1 MNSGRIAR
9 ALILLLVLTGGVSA
23 QDGFDRDATLPLTP
37 DVHYGVLENG
47 LTYYIQHHEQPAD
60 RVEMQLALRV
70 GALQETEEQLG
81 LAHFLEHMM
90 FNGTE
95 SFPANEL
102 VDFFELNG
110 MEFGPD
116 LNAFTSHEATV
127 YQLSIDTTNP
137 ELYDTAWDVLLDW
150 AVNATLDP
158 VEVEKEVGVI
168 VEEWRQRQQNA
179 SGRINEKAWPVIL
192 GEDSRYVTRD
202 IIGGD
207 MSVVESAPTDELRNF
222 YETWY
227 RPELM
232 AVIIVGDVDVADAEE
247 RIREHFGPLSSPPDA
262 PMPQQFD
269 NERHSDTRVGVITD
283 PELPVTAVQLF
294 RKVDGTGLVT
304 LGDYRDLQRDSLFY
318 SMLNERLQERQR
330 KADAPFL
337 QASAFGGSTL
347 GNVAVHGFTV
357 YSTEDGVID
366 AVAAVLDELDRVRR
380 DGFTEGEL
388 TDARA
393 DRLQF
398 YENALEEKEFRENTS
413 IASEYRRHFLED
425 EISPGIE
432 VELELVNDLLPQLTL
447 ETMNEL
453 SGLLLEPEERVLL
466 LFGPERSLD
475 VLPGEQA
482 LLDQLDATRDVA
494 AYAEIEL
501 VETLLEMPPEPAA
514 IVAEQDIEGAE
525 WPLTE
530 WTFANGVRLLLMPTD
545 LAEREVSLSGL
556 SPGGTGLFSDEEYL
570 GATFANSV
578 VQQSGVGNVSQDQ
591 LERFL
596 SGRTVSAGLS
606 LSGTHERVSGF
617 ANNDELETLFQLVYL
632 YLTQPQLD
640 EGAFEAA
647 RARGIDALKN
657 RDLDPI
663 VALTDAINKLMT
675 YGNPS
680 PRYRPATV
688 AEMEALDSA
697 EAFDS
702 WRARWQEAGDFT
714 FALVGSFEHDDVR
727 ELAQR
732 YLGNLPTS
740 GGTEE
745 WVDRTLPFPNEIR
758 EQDVYAGIEEQVIFL
773 LAYGGAFTGDQQDS
787 ADMVALGDVVDQRF
801 TEDLREDLSGAYS
814 PYAGASVN
822 EIPNRNFLLQGVAF
836 TNPEKYEALRAAAFA
851 ILHDLRENGP
861 TEEEVEGVRAQR
873 INNIEEAREQNGY
886 WLGALRR
893 VIIGLEENYGYTK
906 HSTSRWEDLTPEAIQ
921 EQAGI
926 AIRDD
931 AWLFATLFPEALDPD
946 YEGEA
951 ESTG

>member
-1 MNSGRIAR
+1 MNSLKIV
-9 ALILLLVLTGGVSA
+9 LTILLLSFAGSGVIA
-23 QDGFDRDATLPLTP
+23 QESFDRDATLPLTP

-47 LTYYIQHHEQPAD
+47 LTFYVQHHEQPAG

-70 GALQETEEQLG
+70 GALQETEAQLG

-95 SFPANEL
+95 RFPANEL
-102 VDFFELNG
+102 IDFFELNG

-168 VEEWRQRQQNA
+168 IEEWRQRQQNA
-179 SGRINEKAWPVIL
+179 SGRINEQAWPAIL
-192 GEDSRYVTRD
+192 GESSRYVTRD

-207 MSVVESAPTDELRNF
+207 MSVVESAPTEELRNF

-232 AVIIVGDVDVADAEE
+232 AVIVVGDVDVADAEA
-247 RIREHFGPLSSPPDA
+247 RIREHFGPLSSPAGA
-262 PMPQQFD
+262 PMPREFN
-269 NERHSDTRVGVITD
+269 NERHTDTRVSTITD

-304 LGDYRDLQRDSLFY
+304 LGDYRDLQRNSLFY
-318 SMLNERLQERQR
+318 AMLNERLQERQR

-337 QASAFGGSTL
+337 QASASGGGTL
-347 GNVAVHGFTV
+347 GNVALHGFTV

-366 AVAAVLDELDRVRR
+366 AVAAVLDELERVRR

-388 TDARA
+388 ADARA

-398 YENALEEKEFRENTS
+398 YENALEEKEFRENVS

-432 VELELVNDLLPQLTL
+432 VELELVNELLPQLTL

-453 SGLLLEPEERVLL
+453 SGFLLEPEERVLL
-466 LFGPERSLD
+466 LYGPERALD
-475 VLPGEQA
+475 VLPTEEA
-482 LLDQLDATRDVA
+482 LLAELGARREVS
-494 AYAEIEL
+494 AYEEIEA
-501 VETLLEMPPEPAA
+501 VATLLETPPEPAA
-514 IVAEQDIEGAE
+514 IIAEQEIDGAE

-545 LAEREVSLSGL
+545 LAEREVSFAGL
-556 SPGGTGLFSDEEYL
+556 SPGGDSLFSDEEFL
-570 GATFANSV
+570 GATFVNGV
-578 VQQSGVGNVSQDQ
+578 VHQSGVGSVSQDQ
-591 LERFL
+591 LERYL

-617 ANNDELETLFQLVYL
+617 ANNDELETLFQLVWL
-632 YLTQPQLD
+632 YITQPQLD

-647 RARGIDALKN
+647 RAREIDALKN
-657 RDLDPI
+657 RDLNPI
-663 VALTDAINKLMT
+663 VALTDAINEMIT
-675 YGNPS
+675 SGNDS

-688 AEMEALDSA
+688 EEMEALDADSA
-697 EAFDS
+697 FAS
-702 WRARWQEAGDFT
+702 WRTRWQEAGDFT

-732 YLGNLPTS
+732 YLGNLPS
-740 GGTEE
+740 GGGTET
-745 WVDRTLPFPNEIR
+745 WLDKTLPFPDEIR

-773 LAYGGAFTGDQQDS
+773 IAWGDEFTGDRQDA
-787 ADMVALGDVVDQRF
+787 ADMRALGDIADMRF

-814 PYAGASVN
+814 PYAFASVT
-822 EIPNRNFLLQGVAF
+822 EIPNSRYVLQGVVY
-836 TNPEKYEALRAAAFA
+836 TNPEKYEELRAAAFD
-851 ILHDLRENGP
+851 ILTDLRDNGP
-861 TEEEVEGVRAQR
+861 TEEEVEGVRTQR
-873 INNIEEAREQNGY
+873 VNNIEEAREQNSY
-886 WLGALRR
+886 WLNALRR
-893 VIIGLEENYGYTK
+893 VIRGLESDYGYTRD
-906 HSTSRWEDLTPEAIQ
+906 SASWWENLTAAAIQ

-931 AWLFATLFPEALDPD
+931 AWLVATLFPEALDP
-946 YEGEA
+946 EKGE
-951 ESTG
+951 

>member
-1 MNSGRIAR
+1 MNIKRTAL
-9 ALILLLVLTGGVSA
+9 ALILLLVATGGVFA
-23 QDGFDRDATLPLTP
+23 QEGLDRDATLPLTP
-37 DVHYGVLENG
+37 DVHYGVLDNG
-47 LTYYIQHHEQPAD
+47 LTFYIQHHEQPAG
-60 RVEMQLALRV
+60 RAEMQLALRV

-81 LAHFLEHMM
+81 IAHFLEHMM

-102 VDFFELNG
+102 IDFFELNG

-137 ELYDTAWDVLLDW
+137 VLYDTAYDVLLDW
-150 AVNATLDP
+150 AINATLDP

-179 SGRINEKAWPVIL
+179 SGRINEQAWPIIL
-192 GEDSRYVTRD
+192 GEESRYVTRD

-207 MSVVESAPTDELRNF
+207 MSIVESVPTEQLREF

-232 AVIIVGDVDVADAEE
+232 AIIIVGDVDVADAEA
-247 RIREHFGPLSSPPDA
+247 RVREHFGPLTSAPDA
-262 PMPQQFD
+262 PMPQEFD
-269 NERHSDTRVGVITD
+269 NERHSDTRVGIITD
-283 PELPVTAVQLF
+283 PELPVTAVQMF

-304 LGDYRDLQRDSLFY
+304 LGDYRDLQRNALFY

-347 GNVAVHGFTV
+347 GNVAIHGFTV

-366 AVAAVLDELDRVRR
+366 AVAAVLDELERVNR
-380 DGFTEGEL
+380 DGFSEGEL
-388 TDARA
+388 ADARA
-393 DRLQF
+393 DRMQF
-398 YENALEEKEFRENTS
+398 YENALEEKEFRENVS
-413 IASEYRRHFLED
+413 IAGEYRRHFLDD

-453 SGLLLEPEERVLL
+453 SGFLLEPEERVML

-475 VLPGEQA
+475 ALPDEAALQA
-482 LLDQLDATRDVA
+482 ELGASREVA
-494 AYAEIEL
+494 AYQEIET
-501 VETLLEMPPEPAA
+501 VAALLETPPEPAA
-514 IVAEQDIEGAE
+514 IVAEQVIEGAE
-525 WPLTE
+525 WPLSE
-530 WTFANGVRLLLMPTD
+530 WTFANGVKLLLMPTD

-570 GATFANSV
+570 GATFVNSV
-578 VQQSGVGNVSQDQ
+578 VQQSGIGDISQDQ
-591 LERFL
+591 LERYL
-596 SGRTVSAGLS
+596 SGRTVSASLS
-606 LSGTHERVSGF
+606 LSSSHERVSGF
-617 ANNDELETLFQLVYL
+617 ANNDELETLFQLVWL
-632 YLTQPQLD
+632 YLTEPRVD
-640 EGAFEAA
+640 EGAFESA
-647 RARGIDALKN
+647 RSREIDALKN
-657 RDLDPI
+657 RDLNPI
-663 VALTDAINKLMT
+663 VALTDAINELRT
-675 YGNPS
+675 YGNQS

-688 AEMEALDSA
+688 EEMEALDSA
-697 EAFDS
+697 AAFAS

-732 YLGNLPTS
+732 YLGNLPTG

-745 WVDRTLPFPNEIR
+745 WVDRTLPFPTEIR
-758 EQDVYAGIEEQVIFL
+758 EQDVYAGVEEQVIFL
-773 LAYGGAFTGDQQDS
+773 LAYGGPFTGDLQDS
-787 ADMVALGDVVDQRF
+787 ADMRALGDVADQRF

-814 PYAGASVN
+814 PYATASVS
-822 EIPNRNFLLQGVAF
+822 EIPNRDYVLQGVAF
-836 TNPEKYEALRAAAFA
+836 TNAEKYPALRAAAFG
-851 ILHDLRENGP
+851 ILHELRENGP

-893 VIIGLEENYGYTK
+893 VIMGLEEDYGYTRD
-906 HSTSRWEDLTPEAIQ
+906 SALYWENLTPEAIQ
-921 EQAGI
+921 EQAAV

-931 AWLFATLFPEALDPD
+931 AWLFATLFPKALDP
-946 YEGEA
+946 EGE
-951 ESTG
+951 G

>member
-1 MNSGRIAR
+1 MNS
-9 ALILLLVLTGGVSA
+9 LKFVLTILLLSLVGGSVTA
-23 QDGFDRDATLPLTP
+23 QEAFDRDATLPLTP

-47 LTYYIQHHEQPAD
+47 LTFYVQHHEQPAG
-60 RVEMQLALRV
+60 RVEMQLALQV
-70 GALQETEEQLG
+70 GALQETEAQLG

-95 SFPANEL
+95 RFPANEL

-168 VEEWRQRQQNA
+168 IEEWRQRQQNA
-179 SGRINEKAWPVIL
+179 SGRINEQAWPAIL
-192 GEDSRYVTRD
+192 GESSRYVTRD

-207 MSVVESAPTDELRNF
+207 MSVVESAPTAELRNF

-232 AVIIVGDVDVADAEE
+232 AVIVVGDVDVADAEA
-247 RIREHFGPLSSPPDA
+247 RIREHFGPLTSPAGA
-262 PMPQQFD
+262 PMPQEFD
-269 NERHSDTRVGVITD
+269 NERHTDTRVTTITD

-304 LGDYRDLQRDSLFY
+304 LGDYRDLQRDRLFY
-318 SMLNERLQERQR
+318 AMLNERLQERQR

-337 QASAFGGSTL
+337 QASASGGGTF
-347 GNVAVHGFTV
+347 GNVALHGFTV

-366 AVAAVLDELDRVRR
+366 AVAAVLDELERVRR

-388 TDARA
+388 ADARA

-398 YENALEEKEFRENTS
+398 YENALEEKEFRENVS

-432 VELELVNDLLPQLTL
+432 VELELVNQLLPQLTL

-453 SGLLLEPEERVLL
+453 SGFLLEPEERVLL
-466 LFGPERSLD
+466 LYGPERALD
-475 VLPGEQA
+475 VLPTEEA
-482 LLDQLDATRDVA
+482 LLTELDARREVG
-494 AYAEIEL
+494 AYEEIEA
-501 VETLLEMPPEPAA
+501 VETLLETPPEPVA
-514 IVAEQDIEGAE
+514 ITAEQDIEGAE

-545 LAEREVSLSGL
+545 LAEREVSFAGL
-556 SPGGTGLFSDEEYL
+556 SPGGDSLFSDEEFL
-570 GATFANSV
+570 GATFVNSV
-578 VQQSGVGNVSQDQ
+578 VHQSGVGSVSQDQ
-591 LERFL
+591 LERYL
-596 SGRTVSAGLS
+596 SGRTVRASLS

-647 RARGIDALKN
+647 RAREIDALKN
-657 RDLDPI
+657 RDLNPI
-663 VALTDAINKLMT
+663 VALTDAINELMT
-675 YGNPS
+675 YGNDS

-688 AEMEALDSA
+688 EEVEALDA
-697 EAFDS
+697 DAAFAS
-702 WRARWQEAGDFT
+702 WRTRWQEAGDFT

-732 YLGNLPTS
+732 YLGNLPS
-740 GGTEE
+740 GGGTET
-745 WVDRTLPFPNEIR
+745 WLDRSLPFPAEIR
-758 EQDVYAGIEEQVIFL
+758 ERDVYAGIEEQVIFL
-773 LAYGGAFTGDQQDS
+773 VAWGDEFTGDKQDS
-787 ADMVALGDVVDQRF
+787 ADMRALGDIVDMRF

-814 PYAGASVN
+814 PWASATVTR
-822 EIPNRNFLLQGVAF
+822 IPNSAFVVQGVAF
-836 TNPEKYEALRAAAFA
+836 TNPEKYEALRETAFG
-851 ILHDLRENGP
+851 IVKDLRDNGP

-873 INNIEEAREQNGY
+873 INNIEEAREQNSY
-886 WLGALRR
+886 WLAALRR
-893 VIIGLEENYGYTK
+893 VIMGLESDYGYTRD
-906 HSTSRWEDLTPEAIQ
+906 STSWWQNLTAEGIQ
-921 EQAGI
+921 QQAAI

-931 AWLFATLFPEALDPD
+931 AWLLATLFPEALDP
-946 YEGEA
+946 EKSE
-951 ESTG
+951 

>member
-1 MNSGRIAR
+1 MNIKRTAL
-9 ALILLLVLTGGVSA
+9 ALILLLVVTGGVFA
-23 QDGFDRDATLPLTP
+23 QEGLDRDATLPLTP
-37 DVHYGVLENG
+37 DVHYGVLDNG
-47 LTYYIQHHEQPAD
+47 LTFYIQHHEQPAG
-60 RVEMQLALRV
+60 RAEMQLALRV

-81 LAHFLEHMM
+81 IAHFLEHMM
-90 FNGTE
+90 FNGTA

-102 VDFFELNG
+102 IDFFELNG

-137 ELYDTAWDVLLDW
+137 VLYDTAYDVLLDW
-150 AVNATLDP
+150 AINATLDP

-168 VEEWRQRQQNA
+168 IEEWRQRQQNA
-179 SGRINEKAWPVIL
+179 SGRINEQAWPIIL
-192 GEDSRYVTRD
+192 GEESRYVTRD

-207 MSVVESAPTDELRNF
+207 MSVVESVPTQQLREF

-232 AVIIVGDVDVADAEE
+232 AIIIVGDVDVADAEA
-247 RIREHFGPLSSPPDA
+247 RVREHFGPLTSAPDA
-262 PMPQQFD
+262 PMPQEFD
-269 NERHSDTRVGVITD
+269 NERHSDTRVGIITD
-283 PELPVTAVQLF
+283 PELPVTAVQMF

-304 LGDYRDLQRDSLFY
+304 LGDYRDLQRNALFY

-347 GNVAVHGFTV
+347 GNVAIHGFTV

-366 AVAAVLDELDRVRR
+366 AVAAVLDELERVNR
-380 DGFTEGEL
+380 DGFSEGEL
-388 TDARA
+388 ADARA

-398 YENALEEKEFRENTS
+398 YENALEEKEFRENVS
-413 IASEYRRHFLED
+413 IAGEYRRHFLED

-432 VELELVNDLLPQLTL
+432 VELELVNDLLPRLTL
-447 ETMNEL
+447 ETMDEL
-453 SGLLLEPEERVLL
+453 SGFLLEPEERVML

-475 VLPGEQA
+475 ALPDEAALQA
-482 LLDQLDATRDVA
+482 ELGASREVA
-494 AYAEIEL
+494 AYQEIET
-501 VETLLEMPPEPAA
+501 VAALLETPPEPAA
-514 IVAEQDIEGAE
+514 IVAEQVIEGAE
-525 WPLTE
+525 WPLSE

-570 GATFANSV
+570 GATFVNSV
-578 VQQSGVGNVSQDQ
+578 VQQSGIGDISQDQ
-591 LERFL
+591 LERYL
-596 SGRTVSAGLS
+596 SGRTVSASLS
-606 LSGTHERVSGF
+606 LSSTHERVSGF
-617 ANNDELETLFQLVYL
+617 ANNDELETLFQLVWL
-632 YLTQPQLD
+632 YLTEPRVD
-640 EGAFEAA
+640 EGAFESA
-647 RARGIDALKN
+647 RSREIDALKN
-657 RDLDPI
+657 RDLNPI
-663 VALTDAINKLMT
+663 VALTDAINELRT

-688 AEMEALDSA
+688 EEMEALDSGA
-697 EAFDS
+697 AFAS
-702 WRARWQEAGDFT
+702 WQARWQEAGDFT

-732 YLGNLPTS
+732 YLGNLPTG

-745 WVDRTLPFPNEIR
+745 WVDRSLPFPTEIR
-758 EQDVYAGIEEQVIFL
+758 EQDVYAGVEEQVIFL
-773 LAYGGAFTGDQQDS
+773 LAYGGPFTGDLQDS
-787 ADMVALGDVVDQRF
+787 ADMRALGDVADQRF
-801 TEDLREDLSGAYS
+801 TEDLREDLSGAYA
-814 PYAGASVN
+814 PYATASVS
-822 EIPNRNFLLQGVAF
+822 EIPNRNYVLQGVAF
-836 TNPEKYEALRAAAFA
+836 TNAEKYPALRAAAFG

-893 VIIGLEENYGYTK
+893 VIMGLEEDYGYTRD
-906 HSTSRWEDLTPEAIQ
+906 SALYWENLTPEAIQ
-921 EQAGI
+921 EQAAF

-931 AWLFATLFPEALDPD
+931 AWLFATLFPKALDP
-946 YEGEA
+946 EGE
-951 ESTG
+951 G

>member
-1 MNSGRIAR
+1 MNYGRIAL
-9 ALILLLVLTGGVSA
+9 AAVFLLVATGGVFA
-23 QDGFDRDATLPLTP
+23 QAGFDRDATLPLTP

-47 LTYYIQHHEQPAD
+47 LTFYIQHHEQPAG
-60 RVEMQLALRV
+60 RAEMQLAVRV

-102 VDFFELNG
+102 IDFFELNG

-127 YQLSIDTTNP
+127 YLLSIDTTNP
-137 ELYDTAWDVLLDW
+137 ELYDTAYDVLLDW
-150 AVNATLDP
+150 AVNATIDP

-168 VEEWRQRQQNA
+168 IEEWRQRQQNA

-192 GEDSRYVTRD
+192 GEESRYVTRD

-207 MSVVESAPTDELRNF
+207 MSVVESAPTEQLRNF

-232 AVIIVGDVDVADAEE
+232 AIIIVGDVDVADAEA
-247 RIREHFGPLSSPPDA
+247 RIREHFGPLTSPPDA
-262 PMPQQFD
+262 PMPQEFD

-337 QASAFGGSTL
+337 QASGFGGGTL
-347 GNVAVHGFTV
+347 GNVAIHGFTV
-357 YSTEDGVID
+357 YSTEDGVIE
-366 AVAAVLDELDRVRR
+366 AVAAVLDELERIHR

-388 TDARA
+388 ADAKA

-432 VELELVNDLLPQLTL
+432 VELELVNELLPQLTL
-447 ETMNEL
+447 ETMDEL
-453 SGLLLEPEERVLL
+453 SGFLLEPQERVLL

-475 VLPGEQA
+475 ALPDEAALQA
-482 LLDQLDATRDVA
+482 ELGATRDIAAYQEIETVA
-494 AYAEIEL
+494 A
-501 VETLLEMPPEPAA
+501 LLETPPEPAA
-514 IVAEQDIEGAE
+514 IVAEQAIEGAE
-525 WPLTE
+525 WALTE
-530 WTFANGVRLLLMPTD
+530 WTFANGARLLLMPTD

-556 SPGGTGLFSDEEYL
+556 SPGGTGLYSDEEYL
-570 GATFANSV
+570 GATFVNGV
-578 VQQSGVGNVSQDQ
+578 VQQSGIGDISQDQ
-591 LERFL
+591 LERYL

-606 LSGTHERVSGF
+606 VSGTHERVSGF
-617 ANNDELETLFQLVYL
+617 ANNDELETLFQLVWL
-632 YLTQPQLD
+632 YFTEPRLD
-640 EGAFEAA
+640 EGAFESA
-647 RARGIDALKN
+647 RSREIDALKN
-657 RDLDPI
+657 RDLNPI
-663 VALTDAINKLMT
+663 VALTDAINELMT
-675 YGNPS
+675 YGNES

-688 AEMEALDSA
+688 EEMEALDSA
-697 EAFDS
+697 EAFAS

-732 YLGNLPTS
+732 YLGNLPTD

-745 WVDRTLPFPNEIR
+745 WVDRTLPFPDEIR
-758 EQDVYAGIEEQVIFL
+758 EQDVYAGVEEQVIFL
-773 LAYGGAFTGDQQDS
+773 LAYGGEFTGDEQDS
-787 ADMVALGDVVDQRF
+787 ADMLALGDIVDQRF
-801 TEDLREDLSGAYS
+801 IEDLREDLSGAYS
-814 PYAGASVN
+814 PYATASVS

-836 TNPEKYEALRAAAFA
+836 TNAEKYPALRAAAFD

-861 TEEEVEGVRAQR
+861 TEEEIEGVRTQR

-893 VIIGLEENYGYTK
+893 VIIGLEEDYGYTR
-906 HSTSRWEDLTPEAIQ
+906 HSTDRWENLTADAIQ

-931 AWLFATLFPEALDPD
+931 AWLFATLFPEALDP
-946 YEGEA
+946 EGE
-951 ESTG
+951 E

>member
-1 MNSGRIAR
+1 MNIPKIV
-9 ALILLLVLTGGVSA
+9 LTILLLSLVGGGVFA
-23 QDGFDRDATLPLTP
+23 QESLDRDATLPLTP

-47 LTYYIQHHEQPAD
+47 LTFYIQHHEQPAG
-60 RVEMQLALRV
+60 RVEMRLALRV

-95 SFPANEL
+95 RFPANEL

-127 YQLSIDTTNP
+127 YQLSIDATNP

-168 VEEWRQRQQNA
+168 IEEWRQRQQNA
-179 SGRINEKAWPVIL
+179 SGRINEKAWPVIF

-207 MSVVESAPTDELRNF
+207 MSVVESAPTEELRNF

-232 AVIIVGDVDVADAEE
+232 AVIVVGDVDVDDAEQ
-247 RIREHFGPLSSPPDA
+247 RLREHFGPLTSPPDA

-269 NERHSDTRVGVITD
+269 VDLHPDTRVGIITD
-283 PELPVTAVQLF
+283 PELPVTAVQLIG
-294 RKVDGTGLVT
+294 KIEGGGLVT
-304 LGDYRDLQRDSLFY
+304 LGDYRDSLRNRLFY
-318 SMLNERLQERQR
+318 AMLNERLQERQR

-337 QASAFGGSTL
+337 QASAFGGGAL
-347 GNVAVHGFTV
+347 GNIEPHGFTV
-357 YSTEDGVID
+357 YSSEEGVID
-366 AVAAVLDELDRVRR
+366 AVAAVLDEVERVHR
-380 DGFTEGEL
+380 DGFSEGEL
-388 TDARA
+388 ADARA
-393 DRLQF
+393 DTLQF

-413 IASEYRRHFLED
+413 IASEYQRHFLKD

-432 VELELVNDLLPQLTL
+432 VELELVNEMLPQLTL
-447 ETMNEL
+447 ATMNER
-453 SGLLLEPEERVLL
+453 SGTLLEEANRVLL
-466 LFGPERSLD
+466 LFGPERALE
-475 VLPGEQA
+475 VLPDEDA
-482 LLDQLDATRDVA
+482 LLAELGASREVA
-494 AYAEIEL
+494 AYEEIEA
-501 VETLLEMPPEPAA
+501 VETLLETPPEPAA
-514 IVAEQDIEGAE
+514 IVAEQEIDGAE

-545 LAEREVSLSGL
+545 LAEREVSFAGL
-556 SPGGTGLFSDEEYL
+556 SPGGDSLFSDEEYL
-570 GATFANSV
+570 GATFVNGV
-578 VQQSGVGNVSQDQ
+578 VHQSGVGSVSQDQ
-591 LERFL
+591 LERYL
-596 SGRTVSAGLS
+596 SGRTVRAGLS
-606 LSGTHERVSGF
+606 LSDTQERVNGF

-647 RARGIDALKN
+647 RAREIDALKN
-657 RDLDPI
+657 RDLNPI
-663 VALTDAINKLMT
+663 VALTDAINELMT
-675 YGNPS
+675 YGNDS
-680 PRYRPATV
+680 PRYRPATIE
-688 AEMEALDSA
+688 EMETLDA
-697 EAFDS
+697 DAAFAS

-732 YLGNLPTS
+732 YLGNLPS
-740 GGTEE
+740 AGGTET
-745 WVDRTLPFPNEIR
+745 WLDRTLPFPNEIR
-758 EQDVYAGIEEQVIFL
+758 ERDVYAGIEEQVIFL
-773 LAYGGAFTGDQQDS
+773 VAWGGEFTGDKQDS
-787 ADMVALGDVVDQRF
+787 VDMRALGDIANQRF
-801 TEDLREDLSGAYS
+801 IEDLREDLSGAYS
-814 PYAGASVN
+814 PWASASVS
-822 EIPNRNFLLQGVAF
+822 EIPSPGYILQGVVF
-836 TNPEKYEALRAAAFA
+836 TNPEKYEALRETAFG
-851 ILHDLRENGP
+851 ILTDLRDEGP
-861 TEEEVEGVRAQR
+861 TEEEVEGVRTQR

-886 WLGALRR
+886 WLSALRR
-893 VIIGLEENYGYTK
+893 VIMGLESDYGYTRD
-906 HSTSRWEDLTPEAIQ
+906 SSSWWENLTAEAIQ

-931 AWLFATLFPEALDPD
+931 AWLLATLFPEALDP
-946 YEGEA
+946 EQGE
-951 ESTG
+951 

>member
-1 MNSGRIAR
+1 MYFGRIAL
-9 ALILLLVLTGGVSA
+9 AVVFLLLATGGVFA

-47 LTYYIQHHEQPAD
+47 LTFYIQHHEQPAG
-60 RVEMQLALRV
+60 RAEMQLAVRV

-127 YQLSIDTTNP
+127 YLLSIDTTNP
-137 ELYDTAWDVLLDW
+137 ELYDTAYDVLLDW

-168 VEEWRQRQQNA
+168 IEEWRQRQQNA

-192 GEDSRYVTRD
+192 GEESRYVTRD

-207 MSVVESAPTDELRNF
+207 MSIVESVPTEQLRSF

-232 AVIIVGDVDVADAEE
+232 AVIIVGDVDVADAEA
-247 RIREHFGPLSSPPDA
+247 RIREHFGPLTNAQDA
-262 PMPQQFD
+262 PMPQEFD
-269 NERHSDTRVGVITD
+269 NERHSDTRVGIITD
-283 PELPVTAVQLF
+283 PELPVTAVQMF

-330 KADAPFL
+330 KADAPYL
-337 QASAFGGSTL
+337 QASAFGGGTL
-347 GNVAVHGFTV
+347 GNVAIHGFTV
-357 YSTEDGVID
+357 YSTEDGVIE
-366 AVAAVLDELDRVRR
+366 AVAAVLDELERVDR

-388 TDARA
+388 ADAKA

-432 VELELVNDLLPQLTL
+432 VEIDLVNELLPQLTL

-453 SGLLLEPEERVLL
+453 SGFLLEPEERVLL
-466 LFGPERSLD
+466 LFGPERSLEA
-475 VLPGEQA
+475 LPDEAALQA
-482 LLDQLDATRDVA
+482 ELGAAREVA
-494 AYAEIEL
+494 AYQEIAT
-501 VETLLEMPPEPAA
+501 VETLLETPPEPAA
-514 IVAEQDIEGAE
+514 IVAEQNIEGAE

-556 SPGGTGLFSDEEYL
+556 SPGGSGLFSDEEYL
-570 GATFANSV
+570 GATFVNGV
-578 VQQSGVGNVSQDQ
+578 VRQSGIGDVSQDQ
-591 LERFL
+591 LERYL
-596 SGRTVSAGLS
+596 SGRTVSASLS
-606 LSGTHERVSGF
+606 VSGTHERVSGF
-617 ANNDELETLFQLVYL
+617 ANNDELETLFQLVWL
-632 YLTQPQLD
+632 YLTEPRVD

-647 RARGIDALKN
+647 RSREIDALKN
-657 RDLDPI
+657 RDLNPI
-663 VALTDAINKLMT
+663 VALTDAINELMT
-675 YGNPS
+675 YGNES

-688 AEMEALDSA
+688 EEMEALDPDG
-697 EAFDS
+697 AFAS

-732 YLGNLPTS
+732 YLGNLPT
-740 GGTEE
+740 GGATEE
-745 WVDRTLPFPNEIR
+745 WVDRTLPFPEEIR

-773 LAYGGAFTGDQQDS
+773 LAYGGAFTGDRQDA
-787 ADMVALGDVVDQRF
+787 ADMIALGDIVDQRF

-814 PYAGASVN
+814 PYATASVS
-822 EIPNRNFLLQGVAF
+822 EIPGRNFVLQGVAF
-836 TNPEKYEALRAAAFA
+836 TNAEKYPALRAAAFE

-861 TEEEVEGVRAQR
+861 TEEEVEGVRTQR

-893 VIIGLEENYGYTK
+893 VIIGLEEDYGHTM
-906 HSTSRWEDLTPEAIQ
+906 HSTDRWENLTAEAIQ

-931 AWLFATLFPEALDPD
+931 AWLFATLFPEALDP
-946 YEGEA
+946 EGE
-951 ESTG
+951 E

>member
-1 MNSGRIAR
+1 MNYGRIA
-9 ALILLLVLTGGVSA
+9 LVVVFLLVATGGVFA

-47 LTYYIQHHEQPAD
+47 LTFYIQHHEQPAG
-60 RVEMQLALRV
+60 RAEMQLAVRV

-102 VDFFELNG
+102 IDFFELNG

-127 YQLSIDTTNP
+127 YLLSIDTTNP
-137 ELYDTAWDVLLDW
+137 ELYDTAYDVLLDW
-150 AVNATLDP
+150 AVNATIDP

-168 VEEWRQRQQNA
+168 IEEWRQRQQNA

-192 GEDSRYVTRD
+192 GEESRYVTRD

-207 MSVVESAPTDELRNF
+207 MSVVESAPTEQLRNF

-232 AVIIVGDVDVADAEE
+232 AIIIVGDVDVADAEA
-247 RIREHFGPLSSPPDA
+247 RIREHFGPLTSPPDA
-262 PMPQQFD
+262 PMPQEFD

-337 QASAFGGSTL
+337 QASGFGGGTL
-347 GNVAVHGFTV
+347 GNVAIHGFTV
-357 YSTEDGVID
+357 YSTEDGVIE
-366 AVAAVLDELDRVRR
+366 AVAAVLDELERIHR

-388 TDARA
+388 ADAKA

-432 VELELVNDLLPQLTL
+432 VELELVNELLPQLTL
-447 ETMNEL
+447 ETLDEL
-453 SGLLLEPEERVLL
+453 SGFLLEPQERVLL

-475 VLPGEQA
+475 ALPDEAALQA
-482 LLDQLDATRDVA
+482 ELGATRDIAAYQEIETVA
-494 AYAEIEL
+494 A
-501 VETLLEMPPEPAA
+501 LLETPPEPAA
-514 IVAEQDIEGAE
+514 IVAEQVIEGAE
-525 WPLTE
+525 WALTE
-530 WTFANGVRLLLMPTD
+530 WTFANGARLLLMPTD

-556 SPGGTGLFSDEEYL
+556 SPGGTGLYSDEEYL
-570 GATFANSV
+570 GATFVNGV
-578 VQQSGVGNVSQDQ
+578 VQQSGIGDISQDQ
-591 LERFL
+591 LERYL

-606 LSGTHERVSGF
+606 VSGTHERVSGF
-617 ANNDELETLFQLVYL
+617 ANNDELETLFQLVWL
-632 YLTQPQLD
+632 YLTEPRLD
-640 EGAFEAA
+640 EGAFESA
-647 RARGIDALKN
+647 RSREIDALKN
-657 RDLDPI
+657 RDLNPI
-663 VALTDAINKLMT
+663 VALTDAINELMT
-675 YGNPS
+675 YGNES

-688 AEMEALDSA
+688 EEMEALDSA
-697 EAFDS
+697 EAFAS

-732 YLGNLPTS
+732 YLGNLPTD

-745 WVDRTLPFPNEIR
+745 WVDRTLPFPDEIR
-758 EQDVYAGIEEQVIFL
+758 EQDVYAGVEEQVIFL
-773 LAYGGAFTGDQQDS
+773 LAYGGEFTGDEQDS
-787 ADMVALGDVVDQRF
+787 ADMLALGDIVDQRF
-801 TEDLREDLSGAYS
+801 IEDLREDLSGTYS
-814 PYAGASVN
+814 PYATASVS

-836 TNPEKYEALRAAAFA
+836 TNAEKYPALRAAAFD

-861 TEEEVEGVRAQR
+861 TEEEIEGVRTQR

-893 VIIGLEENYGYTK
+893 VIIGLEEDYGYTR
-906 HSTSRWEDLTPEAIQ
+906 HSTDRWENLTADAIQ

-931 AWLFATLFPEALDPD
+931 AWLFATLFPEALDP
-946 YEGEA
+946 EGE
-951 ESTG
+951 E

>member
-1 MNSGRIAR
+1 
-9 ALILLLVLTGGVSA
+9 
-23 QDGFDRDATLPLTP
+23 
-37 DVHYGVLENG
+37 
-47 LTYYIQHHEQPAD
+47 
-60 RVEMQLALRV
+60 MQLALRV
-70 GALQETEEQLG
+70 GALQETEAQLG

-95 SFPANEL
+95 RFPANEL
-102 VDFFELNG
+102 IDFFELNG

-168 VEEWRQRQQNA
+168 IEEWRQRQQNA
-179 SGRINEKAWPVIL
+179 SGRINEQAWPAIL
-192 GEDSRYVTRD
+192 GESSRYVTRD

-207 MSVVESAPTDELRNF
+207 MSVVESAPTEELRNF

-232 AVIIVGDVDVADAEE
+232 AVIVVGDVDVADAEA
-247 RIREHFGPLSSPPDA
+247 RIREHFGPLSSPAGA
-262 PMPQQFD
+262 PMPREFN
-269 NERHSDTRVGVITD
+269 NERHTDTRVSTITD

-304 LGDYRDLQRDSLFY
+304 LGDYRDLQRNSLFY
-318 SMLNERLQERQR
+318 AMLNERLQERQR

-337 QASAFGGSTL
+337 QASASGGGTL
-347 GNVAVHGFTV
+347 GNVALHGFTV

-366 AVAAVLDELDRVRR
+366 AVAAVLDELERVRR

-388 TDARA
+388 ADARA

-398 YENALEEKEFRENTS
+398 YENALEEKEFRENVS

-432 VELELVNDLLPQLTL
+432 VELELVNELLPQLTL

-453 SGLLLEPEERVLL
+453 SGFLLEPEERVLL
-466 LFGPERSLD
+466 LYGPERALD
-475 VLPGEQA
+475 VLPTEEA
-482 LLDQLDATRDVA
+482 LLAELGARREVS
-494 AYAEIEL
+494 AYEEIEA
-501 VETLLEMPPEPAA
+501 VATLLETPPEPAA
-514 IVAEQDIEGAE
+514 IIAEQEIDGAE

-545 LAEREVSLSGL
+545 LAEREVSFAGL
-556 SPGGTGLFSDEEYL
+556 SPGGDSLFSDEEFL
-570 GATFANSV
+570 GATFVNGV
-578 VQQSGVGNVSQDQ
+578 VHQSGVGSVSQDQ
-591 LERFL
+591 LERYL

-617 ANNDELETLFQLVYL
+617 ANNDELETLFQLVWL
-632 YLTQPQLD
+632 YITQPQLD

-647 RARGIDALKN
+647 RAREIDALKN
-657 RDLDPI
+657 RDLNPI
-663 VALTDAINKLMT
+663 VALTDAINEMIT
-675 YGNPS
+675 SGNDS

-688 AEMEALDSA
+688 EEMEALDADSA
-697 EAFDS
+697 FAS
-702 WRARWQEAGDFT
+702 WRTRWQEAGDFT

-732 YLGNLPTS
+732 YLGNLPS
-740 GGTEE
+740 GGGTET
-745 WVDRTLPFPNEIR
+745 WLDKTLPFPDEIR

-773 LAYGGAFTGDQQDS
+773 IAWGDEFTGDRQDA
-787 ADMVALGDVVDQRF
+787 ADMRALGDIADMRF

-814 PYAGASVN
+814 PYAFASVT
-822 EIPNRNFLLQGVAF
+822 EIPNSRYVLQGVVY
-836 TNPEKYEALRAAAFA
+836 TNPEKYEELRAAAFD
-851 ILHDLRENGP
+851 ILTDLRDNGP
-861 TEEEVEGVRAQR
+861 TEEEVEGVRTQR
-873 INNIEEAREQNGY
+873 VNNIEEAREQNSY
-886 WLGALRR
+886 WLNALRR
-893 VIIGLEENYGYTK
+893 VIRGLESDYGYTRD
-906 HSTSRWEDLTPEAIQ
+906 SASWWENLTAEGIQ
-921 EQAGI
+921 GQAGI

-931 AWLFATLFPEALDPD
+931 AWLVATLFPEALDP
-946 YEGEA
+946 EQGE
-951 ESTG
+951 